1 MSNTYQFPDFP
12 MLNESLINALDVAF
26 PLTCPKLDD
35 TERQIFVRVG
45 QRKVIDFLRERY
57 REQQESR

>member
-1 MSNTYQFPDFP
+1 MSNAYQFPEFP
-12 MLNESLINALDVAF
+12 MMTAALVEALDVAF